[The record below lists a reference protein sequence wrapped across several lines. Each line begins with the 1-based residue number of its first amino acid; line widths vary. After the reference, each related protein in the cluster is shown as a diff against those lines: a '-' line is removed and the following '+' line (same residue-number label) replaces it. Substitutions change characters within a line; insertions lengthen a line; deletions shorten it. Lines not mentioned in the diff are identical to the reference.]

1 MVPSTVRFLAK
12 QGPRVSQTGSTGS
25 PSGQKNWAVWSI
37 MSLFDGC
44 PPLSGHPSNRYQAC
58 IENVEYKNEYP

>member
-12 QGPRVSQTGSTGS
+12 QGPRVSQTGSAGS

-37 MSLFDGC
+37 MSLCRWMSSFVRT
-44 PPLSGHPSNRYQAC
+44 S
-58 IENVEYKNEYP
+58 I